1 MEKIQS
7 SQSKLE
13 SKVFTILGTKN
24 PNVTPVYNWEK
35 DKLSDYY
42 FFLRRMLRSP
52 SVAGLFLSICYTTGF
67 SKAIMVRWSTYS
79 AIAHYVI
86 VN

>member
-13 SKVFTILGTKN
+13 SKVFMIIGTKN
-24 PNVTPVYNWEK
+24 PNVTPAFNWEK

-42 FFLRRMLRSP
+42 FFLRRMFSSP
-52 SVAGLFLSICYTTGF
+52 FVAGLFLSICYYWFLSGNNG
-67 SKAIMVRWSTYS
+67 SLVHI
-79 AIAHYVI
+79 
-86 VN
+86 